1 MIYVFDEQYGESV
14 DIEVILIQ
22 TSKLYQ
28 YVRSCEIRQTLS
40 DL

>member
-1 MIYVFDEQYGESV
+1 LRSDEQNGKSV
-14 DIEVILIQ
+14 NIEIIKIQ

-28 YVRSCEIRQTLS
+28 DVRSCEIRQTLS